1 MSVGSEVASPPL
13 AFVSDQGRKGVRLD
27 RIRVLVADDEPV
39 VLAALAELV
48 EAEDTL
54 ELVGMA
60 KDAQEAIDLAL
71 REHPDVALLDVKMP
85 AGGGPRA
92 AREIKIGS
100 HQTRVVALSAY
111 EDRTSVLEM
120 LRAGAVG
127 YLVKGTRAAEIVK
140 MVQNVTRGDVVL
152 SSEVMGDILEE
163 LTGRLQVE
171 DEEEE
176 LLKAQSERI
185 RDVLDRG
192 RLNMVFQ
199 PIVDLE
205 EDLVVGFE
213 ALARFPSAPD
223 RPTETWFTEAAAVG
237 LRLELELAAI
247 GAALAALPE
256 APVAPYL
263 SVNAMPET
271 LASDGLAELL
281 ADAPA
286 HRLVLEITE
295 HAPVRDY
302 EALNKAMQRM
312 RGRGIRL
319 AVDDAGSGFA
329 SLRHILQLAPDMIK
343 IDNALTRNIYKDPAR
358 RALAAGLISFAAE
371 LGATIVAEGI
381 QSRQELD
388 GLRSLGVRYGQ
399 GFYLGRP
406 GPIAEVMTI
415 SDLTR

>member
-1 MSVGSEVASPPL
+1 M
-13 AFVSDQGRKGVRLD
+13 D
-27 RIRVLVADDEPV
+27 RIRVLVADDEPAV
-39 VLAALAELV
+39 RAALAELV
-48 EAEDTL
+48 EAEETL
-54 ELVGMA
+54 ELVGVA
-60 KDAQEAIDLAL
+60 KDAEEAIELAL

-92 AREIKIGS
+92 AREIRIGS
-100 HQTRVVALSAY
+100 LQTRVVALSAY

-140 MVQNVTRGDVVL
+140 MLHNVTRGDVVL

-163 LTGRLQVE
+163 LTGRLQIE

-176 LLKAQSERI
+176 LLKAQAERI
-185 RDVLDRG
+185 HDVLDNG
-192 RLNMVFQ
+192 RLSMVFQ

-205 EDLVVGFE
+205 EDVVVGFE
-213 ALARFPSAPD
+213 ALARFPSSPD
-223 RPTETWFTEAAAVG
+223 RPTETWFTEAATVG
-237 LRLELELAAI
+237 LRLQLELA
-247 GAALAALPE
+247 GVEAALAALPK
-256 APVAPYL
+256 APAEPYL
-263 SVNAMPET
+263 SINAMPET
-271 LASDGLAELL
+271 LASPGLAELL
-281 ADAPA
+281 EEAPA
-286 HRLVLEITE
+286 HRLVVEITE

-302 EALNKAMQRM
+302 EALKRAMRRM

-329 SLRHILQLAPDMIK
+329 SLRHILQLAPDIIK
-343 IDNALTRNIYKDPAR
+343 IDNALTRNVYKDPAR
-358 RALAAGLISFAAE
+358 RALAAGLISFATE

-381 QSRQELD
+381 QSRHELD
-388 GLRSLGVRYGQ
+388 ALRDLGVRYGQ

-415 SDLTR
+415 RDLTR

>member
-1 MSVGSEVASPPL
+1 
-13 AFVSDQGRKGVRLD
+13 LD

-48 EAEDTL
+48 HAEDTL
-54 ELVGMA
+54 ELVGTA
-60 KDAQEAIDLAL
+60 KDAQEAIELAV

-92 AREIKIGS
+92 AREIRIGS
-100 HQTRVVALSAY
+100 LQTKVVALSAY

-127 YLVKGTRAAEIVK
+127 YLVKGTRAREIVK
-140 MVQNVTRGDVVL
+140 MLHDVTRGDVVL

-163 LTGRLQVE
+163 LTGRLQIE
-171 DEEEE
+171 GEEEE

-185 RDVLDRG
+185 RDVLDG
-192 RLNMVFQ
+192 AKLSMVFQ

-205 EDLVVGFE
+205 TEVVVGFE
-213 ALARFPSAPD
+213 ALARFPFAPD
-223 RPTETWFTEAAAVG
+223 RPTEAWFTEAAAVG
-237 LRLELELAAI
+237 LRRELELAAVA
-247 GAALAALPE
+247 AALEALPE
-256 APVAPYL
+256 APVEPYL
-263 SVNAMPET
+263 SVNAMPDT
-271 LASDGLAELL
+271 LASEGLAELL
-281 ADAPA
+281 AAAPA
-286 HRLVLEITE
+286 ERLVLEITE

-302 EALNKAMQRM
+302 EALNAAMQRM

-329 SLRHILQLAPDMIK
+329 SLRHILQLAPDIIK
-343 IDNALTRNIYKDPAR
+343 IDIALTRNVYKDPAR
-358 RALAAGLISFAAE
+358 RALAAGLISFANE

-388 GLRSLGVRYGQ
+388 ALRNLGVRYGQ

-406 GPIAEVMTI
+406 GPIADVM
-415 SDLTR
+415 SVGNLTR

>member
-1 MSVGSEVASPPL
+1 M
-13 AFVSDQGRKGVRLD
+13 D

-48 EAEDTL
+48 ETEETL
-54 ELVGMA
+54 ELVGSA
-60 KDAQEAIDLAL
+60 KDAQEAIEVAV

-92 AREIKIGS
+92 AREIRIGS
-100 HQTRVVALSAY
+100 LQTRVVALSAY

-140 MVQNVTRGDVVL
+140 MVHNVTRGDVVL

-163 LTGRLQVE
+163 LTGRLRIE
-171 DEEEE
+171 GEEED

-185 RDVLDRG
+185 RDVLDNG
-192 RLNMVFQ
+192 RLSMVFQ

-205 EDLVVGFE
+205 AEVVVGFE
-213 ALARFPSAPD
+213 ALARFPFAPD
-223 RPTETWFTEAAAVG
+223 RPTETWFTEAAATG
-237 LRLELELAAI
+237 LRLELELAAVK
-247 GAALAALPE
+247 AALEVLPE
-256 APVAPYL
+256 APVGPYL
-263 SVNAMPET
+263 SVNAMPDT

-281 ADAPA
+281 AAAPA
-286 HRLVLEITE
+286 DRLVLEITE

-302 EALNKAMQRM
+302 EALNTAMQRM
-312 RGRGIRL
+312 RGRGVRL

-329 SLRHILQLAPDMIK
+329 SLRHILQLAPDIIK
-343 IDNALTRNIYKDPAR
+343 IDIALTRNVYKDPAR

-388 GLRSLGVRYGQ
+388 ALRELGVRYGQ

-406 GPIAEVMTI
+406 APIADVM
-415 SDLTR
+415 SVGDLTR

>member
-1 MSVGSEVASPPL
+1 
-13 AFVSDQGRKGVRLD
+13 LD

-140 MVQNVTRGDVVL
+140 MMHNATRGDVVL

-171 DEEEE
+171 GEEEQ
-176 LLKAQSERI
+176 LLKDQSERI
-185 RDVLDRG
+185 RAVLDSG
-192 RLNMVFQ
+192 PLSMVFQ

-205 EDLVVGFE
+205 EDVVVGFE

-223 RPTETWFTEAAAVG
+223 RPPETWFTEAAAVG
-237 LRLELELAAI
+237 LRLELELAAVK
-247 GAALAALPE
+247 AALAALPE
-256 APVAPYL
+256 APVEPYL

-281 ADAPA
+281 EAAPA
-286 HRLVLEITE
+286 HRLVVEITE

-329 SLRHILQLAPDMIK
+329 SLRHILQLAPDIIK
-343 IDNALTRNIYKDPAR
+343 IDNALTRNVYKDPAR
-358 RALAAGLISFAAE
+358 RALAAGLISFASE

-381 QSRQELD
+381 QNRQELD
-388 GLRSLGVRYGQ
+388 ALRDLGVRYGQ

-406 GPIAEVMTI
+406 GPIAEVMTTC
-415 SDLTR
+415 DLTR

>member
-1 MSVGSEVASPPL
+1 M
-13 AFVSDQGRKGVRLD
+13 D

-48 EAEDTL
+48 EAEETL
-54 ELVGMA
+54 ELVGSA
-60 KDAQEAIDLAL
+60 KDAQEAIEVAV

-92 AREIKIGS
+92 AREIRIGS
-100 HQTRVVALSAY
+100 LQTRVVALSAY

-140 MVQNVTRGDVVL
+140 MVHNVTRGDVVL

-163 LTGRLQVE
+163 LTGRLRIE
-171 DEEEE
+171 GEEED

-185 RDVLDRG
+185 RDVLDNG
-192 RLNMVFQ
+192 RLSMVFQ

-205 EDLVVGFE
+205 AEVVVGFE
-213 ALARFPSAPD
+213 ALARFPFAPD
-223 RPTETWFTEAAAVG
+223 RPTETWFTEAAATG
-237 LRLELELAAI
+237 LRLELELAAVK
-247 GAALAALPE
+247 AALEVLPE
-256 APVAPYL
+256 APVGPYL
-263 SVNAMPET
+263 SVNAMPDT

-281 ADAPA
+281 AAAPA
-286 HRLVLEITE
+286 DRLVLEITE

-302 EALNKAMQRM
+302 EALNTAMQRM

-329 SLRHILQLAPDMIK
+329 SLRHILQLAPDIIK
-343 IDNALTRNIYKDPAR
+343 IDIALTRNVYKDPAR

-388 GLRSLGVRYGQ
+388 ALRELGVRYGQ

-406 GPIAEVMTI
+406 APIADVM
-415 SDLTR
+415 SVGDLTR

>member
-1 MSVGSEVASPPL
+1 
-13 AFVSDQGRKGVRLD
+13 LD

-48 EAEDTL
+48 EAEETL
-54 ELVGMA
+54 ELVGSA
-60 KDAQEAIDLAL
+60 KDAQEAIELAI

-92 AREIKIGS
+92 AREIRIGS
-100 HQTRVVALSAY
+100 LQTRVVALSAY

-140 MVQNVTRGDVVL
+140 MVHNVTRGDVVL
-152 SSEVMGDILEE
+152 SSEVMRDILEE
-163 LTGRLQVE
+163 LTGRLQIE
-171 DEEEE
+171 GEEED
-176 LLKAQSERI
+176 LLRAQSERI
-185 RDVLDRG
+185 RDVLDNG
-192 RLNMVFQ
+192 RLSMVFQ

-205 EDLVVGFE
+205 AEVVVGFE

-237 LRLELELAAI
+237 LRLELELAAVK
-247 GAALAALPE
+247 AALEALPE
-256 APVAPYL
+256 APVEPYL
-263 SVNAMPET
+263 SVNAMPDT
-271 LASDGLAELL
+271 LASEGLAELL
-281 ADAPA
+281 AAAPA
-286 HRLVLEITE
+286 DRLVLEITE

-302 EALNKAMQRM
+302 EALNTAMHRM
-312 RGRGIRL
+312 RGRGVRL

-329 SLRHILQLAPDMIK
+329 SLRHILQLAPDIIK
-343 IDNALTRNIYKDPAR
+343 IDIALTRNVYKDPAR

-388 GLRSLGVRYGQ
+388 ALRELGVRYGQ

-406 GPIAEVMTI
+406 APIADVM
-415 SDLTR
+415 SVGDLTR

>member
-1 MSVGSEVASPPL
+1 
-13 AFVSDQGRKGVRLD
+13 
-27 RIRVLVADDEPV
+27 VLVADDEPV
-39 VLAALAELV
+39 VRAALAELI
-48 EAEDTL
+48 EAENTL
-54 ELVGMA
+54 ELVGVA
-60 KDAQEAIDLAL
+60 KDAQEAIELAV

-92 AREIKIGS
+92 AREIRIGS
-100 HQTRVVALSAY
+100 LQTRVVALSAY

-140 MVQNVTRGDVVL
+140 MIHNVTRGDVVL

-171 DEEEE
+171 GEEEE
-176 LLKAQSERI
+176 LLRTQSERI
-185 RDVLDRG
+185 RDVLDNG
-192 RLNMVFQ
+192 RMMMVFQ
-199 PIVDLE
+199 PIVDLDTE
-205 EDLVVGFE
+205 LVVGFE
-213 ALARFPSAPD
+213 ALARFPSAPE

-237 LRLELELAAI
+237 LRQELELAAVE
-247 GAALAALPE
+247 AALAILPE
-256 APVAPYL
+256 APG
-263 SVNAMPET
+263 VNAMPDT
-271 LASDGLAELL
+271 LSSAGLAELL
-281 ADAPA
+281 ASAPA
-286 HRLVLEITE
+286 DRLVLEITE

-302 EALNKAMQRM
+302 EALNAAMQRM

-329 SLRHILQLAPDMIK
+329 SLRHILQLAPDIIK
-343 IDNALTRNIYKDPAR
+343 IDNALTRNVYKDPAR

-381 QSRQELD
+381 QTRQELET
-388 GLRSLGVRYGQ
+388 LRELGVRYGQ

-406 GPIAEVMTI
+406 GPIEDVM
-415 SDLTR
+415 SVGDLTR

>member
-1 MSVGSEVASPPL
+1 VL
-13 AFVSDQGRKGVRLD
+13 LD

-39 VLAALAELV
+39 VRAALAELV
-48 EAEDTL
+48 EAEETL
-54 ELVGMA
+54 ELVGLA
-60 KDAQEAIDLAL
+60 NDAQEAIDLAL

-92 AREIKIGS
+92 AREIRIGS
-100 HQTRVVALSAY
+100 LQTKVVALSAY
-111 EDRTSVLEM
+111 DDRTSVLEM

-127 YLVKGTRAAEIVK
+127 YLVKGTRAAEIVT

-171 DEEEE
+171 GEEEE
-176 LLKAQSERI
+176 LLKVQYERI
-185 RDVLDRG
+185 RDVLDHGKMR
-192 RLNMVFQ
+192 MVFQ

-205 EDLVVGFE
+205 AEEVVGLE
-213 ALARFPSAPD
+213 ALARFPFDPD
-223 RPTETWFTEAAAVG
+223 RPIEAWFTEAGAVG
-237 LRLELELAAI
+237 LRRELELAAVK
-247 GAALAALPE
+247 AALAALPE
-256 APVAPYL
+256 GPVGPYL
-263 SVNAMPET
+263 SVNSMPDT
-271 LASDGLAELL
+271 LASEGLAELL
-281 ADAPA
+281 KDAPA
-286 HRLVLEITE
+286 ERLVLEITE

-329 SLRHILQLAPDMIK
+329 SLRHILQLAPDIIK
-343 IDNALTRNIYKDPAR
+343 IDDALTRNVYKDPAR

-371 LGATIVAEGI
+371 LGATIIAEGI
-381 QSRQELD
+381 QTRQELD
-388 GLRSLGVRYGQ
+388 TLRELGVRYGQ

-406 GPIAEVMTI
+406 GPIADVMSI
-415 SDLTR
+415 GDLSR

>member
-1 MSVGSEVASPPL
+1 
-13 AFVSDQGRKGVRLD
+13 LD

-39 VLAALAELV
+39 VRAALIELV

-54 ELVGMA
+54 ELVGVA
-60 KDAQEAIDLAL
+60 NDAQEAIDLAL
-71 REHPDVALLDVKMP
+71 LEHPDVALLDVKMP

-92 AREIKIGS
+92 AREIRIGS
-100 HQTRVVALSAY
+100 VQTKVVAFSAY

-140 MVQNVTRGDVVL
+140 MVHNVTRGDVVL

-171 DEEEE
+171 GEEEE
-176 LLKAQSERI
+176 LLRGQSERI
-185 RDVLDRG
+185 RDVLDNG
-192 RLNMVFQ
+192 RLSMVYQ

-205 EDLVVGFE
+205 ADVVVGFE
-213 ALARFPSAPD
+213 ALARFPFAPD
-223 RPTETWFTEAAAVG
+223 RPTQTWFTEAAAVG
-237 LRLELELAAI
+237 LRRELELAAVEV
-247 GAALAALPE
+247 ALAALPE
-256 APVAPYL
+256 APAEPYL
-263 SVNAMPET
+263 SVNAMPDT

-281 ADAPA
+281 ANAPA
-286 HRLVLEITE
+286 DRLVLEITE

-302 EALNKAMQRM
+302 EGLNKAMQRM

-329 SLRHILQLAPDMIK
+329 SLRHILQLAPDIIK
-343 IDNALTRNIYKDPAR
+343 IDNALTRNVYKDPAR

-388 GLRSLGVRYGQ
+388 TLRDLGVRYGQ

-406 GPIAEVMTI
+406 GPIADVMAI
-415 SDLTR
+415 GNLTR

>member
-1 MSVGSEVASPPL
+1 M
-13 AFVSDQGRKGVRLD
+13 D

-48 EAEDTL
+48 EAEETL
-54 ELVGMA
+54 ELVGSA
-60 KDAQEAIDLAL
+60 KDAQEAIEVAV

-92 AREIKIGS
+92 AREIRIGS
-100 HQTRVVALSAY
+100 LQTRVVALSAY

-140 MVQNVTRGDVVL
+140 MVHNVTRGDVVL

-163 LTGRLQVE
+163 LTGRLRIE
-171 DEEEE
+171 GEEED

-185 RDVLDRG
+185 RDVLDNG
-192 RLNMVFQ
+192 RLSMVFQ

-205 EDLVVGFE
+205 AEVVVGFE
-213 ALARFPSAPD
+213 ALARFPFAPD

-237 LRLELELAAI
+237 LRLELELAAVK
-247 GAALAALPE
+247 AALEVLPE
-256 APVAPYL
+256 APVGPYL
-263 SVNAMPET
+263 SVNAMPDT

-281 ADAPA
+281 AAAPA
-286 HRLVLEITE
+286 ERLVLEITE

-302 EALNKAMQRM
+302 EALNTAMQRM
-312 RGRGIRL
+312 RGRGVRL

-329 SLRHILQLAPDMIK
+329 SLRHILQLAPDIIK
-343 IDNALTRNIYKDPAR
+343 IDIALTRNVYKDPAR

-388 GLRSLGVRYGQ
+388 ALRELGVRYGQ

-406 GPIAEVMTI
+406 GPIADVM
-415 SDLTR
+415 SVGDLTR

>member
-1 MSVGSEVASPPL
+1 
-13 AFVSDQGRKGVRLD
+13 LD

-140 MVQNVTRGDVVL
+140 MMHNATRGDVVL

-171 DEEEE
+171 GEEEQ
-176 LLKAQSERI
+176 LLKDQSERI
-185 RDVLDRG
+185 RAVLDSG
-192 RLNMVFQ
+192 PLSMVFQ

-205 EDLVVGFE
+205 EDVVVGFE

-223 RPTETWFTEAAAVG
+223 RPPETWFTEAAAVG
-237 LRLELELAAI
+237 LRLELELAAVK
-247 GAALAALPE
+247 AALAALPE
-256 APVAPYL
+256 APVEPYL

-281 ADAPA
+281 EAAPA
-286 HRLVLEITE
+286 HRLVVEITE

-329 SLRHILQLAPDMIK
+329 SLRHILQLAPDIIK
-343 IDNALTRNIYKDPAR
+343 IDNALTRNVYKDPAR
-358 RALAAGLISFAAE
+358 RALAAGLISFASE

-381 QSRQELD
+381 QNRQELD
-388 GLRSLGVRYGQ
+388 ALRDLGVRYGQ

-406 GPIAEVMTI
+406 GPIAEVMTTF
-415 SDLTR
+415 DLTR

>member
-1 MSVGSEVASPPL
+1 M
-13 AFVSDQGRKGVRLD
+13 D

-48 EAEDTL
+48 EAEETL
-54 ELVGMA
+54 ELVGSA
-60 KDAQEAIDLAL
+60 KDAQEAIELAV

-92 AREIKIGS
+92 AREIRIGS
-100 HQTRVVALSAY
+100 LQTRVVALSAY

-140 MVQNVTRGDVVL
+140 MVHNVTRGDVVL

-163 LTGRLQVE
+163 LTGRLRIE
-171 DEEEE
+171 GEEED

-185 RDVLDRG
+185 RDVLDNG
-192 RLNMVFQ
+192 RLSMVFQ

-205 EDLVVGFE
+205 AEVVVGFE
-213 ALARFPSAPD
+213 ALARFPFAPD
-223 RPTETWFTEAAAVG
+223 RPTETWFTEAAATG
-237 LRLELELAAI
+237 LRLELELAAVK
-247 GAALAALPE
+247 AALEVLPE
-256 APVAPYL
+256 APVGPYL
-263 SVNAMPET
+263 SVNAMPDT
-271 LASDGLAELL
+271 LASEGLAELL
-281 ADAPA
+281 AAATAD
-286 HRLVLEITE
+286 RLVLEITE

-302 EALNKAMQRM
+302 EALNTAMQRM

-329 SLRHILQLAPDMIK
+329 SLRHILQLAPDIIK
-343 IDNALTRNIYKDPAR
+343 IDIALTRNVYKDPAR

-388 GLRSLGVRYGQ
+388 ALRELGVRYGQ

-406 GPIAEVMTI
+406 GPIADVM
-415 SDLTR
+415 SVGDLTR